1 MKEQKSKTMQ
11 ALLAAARLEQVWPK
25 AKRIRLQDYLCD
37 IADCH
42 ETALREQ
49 RRRHAAELQAV
60 QGASQRRIDALQAQL
75 AGEQRKSRTARQL
88 AEALRAELDAKAGAA
103 AVAKQQELISARN
116 EAMRLRAKYEEEKE
130 ARQAAEAMLQQ
141 LLADMDEKAQQQKR
155 VHPGAGV
162 QHETITFPLRP
173 TAKNAGGRC

>member
-11 ALLAAARLEQVWPK
+11 ALLAAARFEQVWPK
-25 AKRIRLQDYLCD
+25 AKRMRLQDYLCD

-42 ETALREQ
+42 ETA
-49 RRRHAAELQAV
+49 LQAV

-75 AGEQRKSRTARQL
+75 AGEQRKSRTAQQL

-103 AVAKQQELISARN
+103 ALAKQQELISARN
-116 EAMRLRAKYEEEKE
+116 EALRLRAKYEEEKE